1 MPRWVGLIGSWALL
15 VLGLGIA
22 SVAAAGQWINM
33 QDAQKLRRLA
43 VIDELIAERTK
54 DRVAALEETRN
65 AGAANVGAL
74 QNKVSEVDRQIDEA
88 QVSNQVIT
96 VSIAENKVYM
106 RRDGQVV
113 FEAVCST
120 GSGTRLVDQ
129 GRTMVFNTP
138 VGKFK
143 ILSKEENP
151 QWVPPDWHYIEEAR
165 KRGSR
170 VVRLGYGESLDADTG
185 GSASPSSGGGVW
197 SWMGSSGG
205 SNRVMKVKNNTVVI
219 SENGVDRELPH
230 GEMIYAGGAVVI
242 PPVGTPQRRFPE
254 VLGTHRLNLGD
265 GYALHGTQQ
274 VAQLGRSVSH
284 GCVRLR
290 NEDIARLY
298 EMTKV
303 GDEVV
308 IY

>member
-15 VLGLGIA
+15 VLGLGIG
-22 SVAAAGQWINM
+22 SFAAAGQWINV
-33 QDAQKLRRLA
+33 QDARKLKRLE
-43 VIDELIAERTK
+43 VVDELIAERTRGSVDK
-54 DRVAALEETRN
+54 LRQSQS
-65 AGAANVGAL
+65 AGASSVDAL
-74 QNKVSEVDRQIDEA
+74 QTQVADVDRKIDET
-88 QVSNQVIT
+88 QKGGQVIT

-106 RRDGQVV
+106 RRDGEVV
-113 FEAVCST
+113 FEAACST
-120 GSGTRLVDQ
+120 GSGTTLVDQ

-151 QWVPPDWHYIEEAR
+151 KWVPPDWHYIEEAR
-165 KRGSR
+165 KRGTR
-170 VVRLGYGESLDADTG
+170 TVKLGYGQAIDADTG
-185 GSASPSSGGGVW
+185 GPAQPTSGGGVW
-197 SWMGSSGG
+197 SWLGESSG
-205 SNRVMKVKNNTVVI
+205 SRRVMKVRNNTVVI
-219 SENGVDRELPH
+219 EENGRDRELPH

-242 PPVGTPQRRFPE
+242 PPVGVPQRRFDK

-290 NEDIARLY
+290 NEDIERLHA
-298 EMTKV
+298 MANV
-303 GDEVV
+303 GDQVV

>member
-1 MPRWVGLIGSWALL
+1 MPRWIGLIGSWALL

-22 SVAAAGQWINM
+22 SFAVAGQWINV
-33 QDAQKLRRLA
+33 QDARKLQRLEL
-43 VIDELIAERTK
+43 VDELIAERTRSSVDRLRASK
-54 DRVAALEETRN
+54 TAGASSVGTLQTRVAD
-65 AGAANVGAL
+65 
-74 QNKVSEVDRQIDEA
+74 VDRKIDET
-88 QVSNQVIT
+88 QQTNQVIT

-106 RRDGQVV
+106 RRDGEVV

-120 GSGTRLVDQ
+120 GSGTKLVDQ

-138 VGKFK
+138 VGRFK

-151 QWVPPDWHYIEEAR
+151 MWVPPDWHYVEEAQKKGAR
-165 KRGSR
+165 TVK
-170 VVRLGYGESLDADTG
+170 LGYGQAIDADTG
-185 GSASPSSGGGVW
+185 APASPKAGGGVW
-197 SWMGSSGG
+197 SWLGDSSG
-205 SNRVMKVKNNTVVI
+205 SQRVMKVKNNTVVI
-219 SENGVDRELPH
+219 EENGRERELPH
-230 GEMIYAGGAVVI
+230 GEIIYAGGAVVI
-242 PPVGTPQRRFPE
+242 PPVGTPQRRFDK

-290 NEDIARLY
+290 NEDIERLHA
-298 EMTKV
+298 MANV